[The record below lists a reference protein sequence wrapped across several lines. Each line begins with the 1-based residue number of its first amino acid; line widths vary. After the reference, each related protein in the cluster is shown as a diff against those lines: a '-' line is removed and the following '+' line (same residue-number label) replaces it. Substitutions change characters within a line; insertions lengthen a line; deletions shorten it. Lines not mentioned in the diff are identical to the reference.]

1 MRGAK
6 RRSNLDVQRLLRPDF
21 IGARNDNIKTFT
33 SFELVYLDS
42 KSKATIVEIKMIRDA
57 LEASVIEGED
67 RLDAMVEQVYASD
80 LMSDVLAF
88 GRPNSILLTGL
99 ATQQAVISAHMAEF
113 KGVVFIR
120 GKKPKDGSEKFA
132 RDNHLVLLS
141 TELDMY
147 DACLRID
154 SAKRRMYP
162 ETKTSSV
169 GQKTEEMLLSHEF
182 SIQGNDF
189 TNAGMVSTEVKS
201 ILKKIGLDPKLI
213 RRVAISTYEGE
224 MNVVMHAQRAKV
236 NLWVTPKLI
245 EVTIEDEGK
254 GIPDVELAMQEGFTT
269 ATEEM
274 RAMGFGSGMGLPN
287 IKKNSDE
294 LEIKSE
300 VGKGTILQMRFFI

>member
-1 MRGAK
+1 LA
-6 RRSNLDVQRLLRPDF
+6 
-21 IGARNDNIKTFT
+21 
-33 SFELVYLDS
+33 VYVDITR
-42 KSKATIVEIKMIRDA
+42 KATFVEIKMIKDA

-67 RLDAMVEQVYASD
+67 RLDTVVDHVYASD

-120 GKKPKDGSEKFA
+120 GKKPKDGSQDFA
-132 RDNHLVLLS
+132 RENHLVLLS

-147 DACLRID
+147 DACIRID
-154 SAKRRMYP
+154 SVQKERYQESNTGLVEP
-162 ETKTSSV
+162 
-169 GQKTEEMLLSHEF
+169 KTEQMLLSHEF
-182 SIQGNDF
+182 FVQGNDF
-189 TNAGMVSTEVKS
+189 ANAGMASTQVKS
-201 ILKKIGLDPKLI
+201 ILKKIGFDPKLV

-236 NLWVTPKLI
+236 NLSITSRLI
-245 EVTIEDEGK
+245 EVVIDDEGK
-254 GIPDVELAMQEGFTT
+254 GIPDVQLAMQEGYTT

-294 LEIKSE
+294 LQIKSE
-300 VGKGTILQMRFFI
+300 VGKGTRVQMRFFI

>member
-1 MRGAK
+1 
-6 RRSNLDVQRLLRPDF
+6 
-21 IGARNDNIKTFT
+21 
-33 SFELVYLDS
+33 
-42 KSKATIVEIKMIRDA
+42 VEIKMIKDA

-67 RLDAMVEQVYASD
+67 GLDATVEHVYASD

-88 GRPNSILLTGL
+88 GRPDSILLTGL

-132 RDNHLVLLS
+132 RDNNLVLLS

-147 DACLRID
+147 DACIRID
-154 SAKRRMYP
+154 SIKSGRYP
-162 ETKTSSV
+162 GSEIGTN
-169 GQKTEEMLLSHEF
+169 GQKTEGILLGHELF
-182 SIQGNDF
+182 IQGNDF
-189 TNAGMVSTEVKS
+189 ANAGMVSTKVKS
-201 ILKKIGLDPKLI
+201 TLKKIGFDPRLI

-224 MNVVMHAQRAKV
+224 MNVVMHADWAKV
-236 NLWVTPKLI
+236 KLSVTPKLI
-245 EVTIEDEGK
+245 EVVIKDQGK
-254 GIPDVELAMQEGFTT
+254 GIPDVEEAMQEGFTT

-300 VGKGTILQMRFFI
+300 VGKGTTLKMRFFI